1 MKPER
6 GILWGLYSAGVA
18 ALAAVITHKAVNK
31 GWELVTGEEPPE
43 PNDPTVP
50 AREALL
56 WVLASAIGI
65 GLGQVFANR
74 FAAQR
79 WEAFTGSPP
88 PSIKHVNMKL

>member
-18 ALAAVITHKAVNK
+18 AVAAVITHKAVNK
-31 GWELVTGEEPPE
+31 GWELVTGEEP
-43 PNDPTVP
+43 
-50 AREALL
+50 L